1 MADCI
6 DEVLES
12 VGETSIKRTDA
23 EIMLDEYE
31 KYLEA
36 QKATGDLTKLDLTG
50 DEQFARHLAKRASQ
64 RKYNWLKDK
73 VILEKQFNLIDFTD
87 GKTIR
92 SSFDEINSTAQRRI
106 SANVEI
112 LNARF
117 TKSLKPE
124 DGLLWNADKIDE
136 VQAIRFLGQMM
147 QRDKAKIPKISQVEG
162 RFHPEF
168 RIAEAISKLY
178 KEDILL
184 PKNNYGINTGFLEEY
199 IGRNNYD
206 QVKYASPEVVEEF
219 KKDALER
226 FNFGEMYIGD
236 KTQEEFIDQMVK
248 KIRNGLW
255 ENELDELAFYDEIT
269 EAQNK
274 IKNFTQGSIAERLGK
289 QRVVQ
294 MKPEDALY
302 MQKKYGSGGLKNI
315 VAAEIESWGRAKG
328 LIESFGSNPDKNYD
342 ILVNRIVDNSLDI
355 GGKGTNP
362 IKKRGSN
369 YKDYLLGR
377 LKNPSGHLASRVFNS
392 LRTFMSALH
401 LGQGVVTAFA
411 DITTPGLRKSHLMME
426 KSIGGNIAI
435 MGESLAEQLGMLVGQ
450 YGDDVAKRI
459 VKVELEYLEDS
470 FLDLARESRFGGDVL
485 GVDARG
491 RTTGGAYT
499 MLNLLDDAHDTI
511 NKFNFIDKWTQT
523 AIRRQ
528 YAPISREFGEFA
540 DLSFDELHDA
550 MQAQLKRHG
559 LVEDWDIIRS
569 RIIQS
574 EDGRKYVDP
583 KAFSEIELDEI
594 AKFYPDLQATRSLQ
608 NKKSE
613 LDSLLRAAF
622 AKEAEHRV
630 LVPDLTT
637 SVNVAFGFQRGNIA
651 HELAMSAVQFKSYS
665 FALWKK
671 LILPAF
677 SDGGLAPIAA
687 FTAFSMGTNMLITWL
702 TDFLN
707 NRTPRP
713 FFSTKDP
720 AAALR
725 NWGGLVTR
733 AVGYPYAEEIIGK
746 SLAGEFRSADLV
758 SIAGPMLGDTVRTFG
773 NISGIAKG
781 LYEGDTDKISKNAFK
796 LALGSP
802 VVGAGMKGVLY
813 LRPLTNLWQDTVLEQ
828 FSPGHLRQREKY
840 KEQQGSES
848 IIDLQYL

>member
-12 VGETSIKRTDA
+12 VGETSVKRKDA
-23 EIMLDEYE
+23 ITMLTEYE
-31 KYLEA
+31 KHLEA
-36 QKATGDLTKLDLTG
+36 QKTTGDLTKLDLTG

-64 RKYNWLKDK
+64 RKYSWLKDK
-73 VILEKQFNLIDFTD
+73 VTLEKQFNLIDFKD

-106 SANVEI
+106 SSNVEI
-112 LNARF
+112 LDAQF

-124 DGLLWNADKIDE
+124 DRLLWNTNKFDE
-136 VQAIRFLGQMM
+136 EQTAKFVGQMM
-147 QRDKAKIPKISQVEG
+147 TIDETKMPKISQVEG

-168 RIAEAISKLY
+168 RIAEAVSKLY
-178 KEDILL
+178 KDIHLQ
-184 PKNNYGINTGFLEEY
+184 KNNYGANTGFLEGY

-206 QVKYASPEVVEEF
+206 QVKYASPEKIAEF

-226 FNFGEMYIGD
+226 FNFDEMYIGD
-236 KTQEEFIDQMVK
+236 KTQEGFIDQMVD
-248 KIRNGLW
+248 KIRNGIW
-255 ENELDELAFYDEIT
+255 ENELDEITFYDEVAET
-269 EAQNK
+269 QKK

-302 MQKKYGSGGLKNI
+302 MQQKYGSGGLKNI
-315 VAAEIESWGRAKG
+315 VATEINGWGRAKG

-342 ILVNRIVDNSLDI
+342 TLVNRIVDNSLDI
-355 GGKGTNP
+355 GGKGFHP
-362 IKKRGSN
+362 IAKRGLG

-377 LKNPSGHLASRVFNS
+377 LKNPSGHLTSRVFNS
-392 LRTFMSALH
+392 MRTFMSALH

-411 DITTPGLRKSHLMME
+411 DIATPGLRKSHIMME
-426 KSIGGNIAI
+426 KNIGGNLAI
-435 MGESLAEQLGMLVGQ
+435 MGESLTEQLGMLVGQ

-470 FLDLARESRFGGDVL
+470 FLDLVRESRFGGDVI
-485 GVDARG
+485 GIDAKG
-491 RTTGGAYT
+491 RTTGGAYS
-499 MLNLLDDAHDTI
+499 MLNLVDDAHDTI
-511 NKFNFIDKWTQT
+511 NKWNFIDKWTQT

-540 DLSFDELHDA
+540 DKSFDELHDA
-550 MQAQLKRHG
+550 MQAHLKRHG

-569 RIIQS
+569 RVIAS

-583 KAFSEIELDEI
+583 KAFNEIELDEI

-622 AKEAEHRV
+622 SKEAEHRV
-630 LVPDLTT
+630 LMPDLTT
-637 SVNVAFGFQRGNIA
+637 SANVAFRFQRGNIA
-651 HELAMSAVQFKSYS
+651 HELAMSAFQFKSYS

-677 SDGGLAPIAA
+677 STGGFAPIAA
-687 FTAFSMGTNMLITWL
+687 FTAFSMGTNMLITWF

-707 NRTPRP
+707 NRSARP
-713 FFSTKDP
+713 FFNPPDP
-720 AAALR
+720 EVGLR
-725 NWGGLVTR
+725 NWGALVTR
-733 AVGYPYAEEIIGK
+733 AVGYPFADELIGK
-746 SLAGEFRSADLV
+746 TLAGEFRSADLV

-773 NISGIAKG
+773 ELSGIAKG
-781 LYEGDTDKISKNAFK
+781 LKDGDTDKISKNAFK
-796 LALGSP
+796 LALGTP
-802 VVGAGMKGVLY
+802 VVGAGMKGATLI
-813 LRPLTNLWQDTVLEQ
+813 RPLTNLWQDTVLEQ

-848 IIDLQYL
+848 LIDLQYL